1 MLLGRVVFA
10 FCPCLYIVHMSL
22 AQSNET
28 LRSEAIVQV
37 FVPLVAQKPWRTWPT
52 CTNGGGTKEIK
63 RKHTGI
69 YRLFESNWMLPKP
82 AQRPLQKDGFL
93 VRQQGCHGRIAPNP
107 ELCICSRYFAC
118 IICAKHS
125 PRHWQVTANSQW
137 RGSKYSKETKR
148 KNLCDP
154 HPQVQTQKGTFKKK
168 THQIALHISPH
179 LLLIFS
185 PAVQTG
191 LKSLCKRAC
200 IHVEWLEFSYSHE
213 S

>member
-125 PRHWQVTANSQW
+125 PRHWQVTANSVAW
-137 RGSKYSKETKR
+137 E
-148 KNLCDP
+148 
-154 HPQVQTQKGTFKKK
+154 
-168 THQIALHISPH
+168 
-179 LLLIFS
+179 
-185 PAVQTG
+185 
-191 LKSLCKRAC
+191 
-200 IHVEWLEFSYSHE
+200 
-213 S
+213 